1 MIKKPEILSPAGDP
15 EKLRYAIRYGADAVY
30 MAGKQYGM
38 RAAAGNFEPEQLRQ
52 AVQDCHAAG
61 VKCFVTVNV
70 MPRGHELEDLKLYLE
85 QLDAF
90 GVDAVILADLGLLDL
105 AKKHAPHTKI
115 HISTQTSIV
124 NHEAAR
130 MYHSL
135 GADRVVLARE
145 LSLEEVAAIRAKT
158 PKELEIEV
166 FVHGAMCVS
175 YSGRCLLSNYMTG
188 RDANHGA
195 CAQPCRWNYAVV
207 EQSRP
212 GQYMP
217 VEEDERGTYIF
228 NSRDMCMIEHI
239 PDLIKTGVDSF
250 KIEGRAKSFYY
261 TAAVTNAY
269 RRARDLYLE
278 NPEGFLLPAS
288 IRDEVDK
295 ISHRHY
301 HTGFYYGQPGEYYA
315 ESRYI
320 RDYEVC
326 AVVKEC
332 DAAGNAILEQ
342 RNRFFTGDSAEL
354 LMPGADP
361 VAFQIPAMA
370 NGAGESIESA
380 PHPMMEVR
388 LRLPVQAPPMSVIR
402 TQKEK
407 SNH

>member
-38 RAAAGNFEPEQLRQ
+38 RAAAGNFEPDQLEQ
-52 AVQDCHAAG
+52 AVRDCHAAG

-70 MPRGHELEDLKLYLE
+70 MPRGHELEDLKQYLE
-85 QLDAF
+85 RLDAY

-105 AKKHAPHTKI
+105 TKKHAPHVKI

-145 LSLEEVAAIRAKT
+145 LSLEEVATIRAKT

-175 YSGRCLLSNYMTG
+175 YSGRCLLSNYLTG

-195 CAQPCRWNYAVV
+195 CAQPCRWNYHVV
-207 EQSRP
+207 EQTRP

-269 RRARDLYLE
+269 RRARDLYLRD
-278 NPEGFLLPAS
+278 PEGFVLPPS

-332 DAAGNAILEQ
+332 DADGNAILEQ

-354 LMPGADP
+354 LMPGTDAL
-361 VAFQIPAMA
+361 AFRIPEMQ
-370 NGAGESIESA
+370 NGAGETITAA

-388 LRLPVQAPPMSVIR
+388 LRLPVQAPPMSVLR

>member
-1 MIKKPEILSPAGDP
+1 
-15 EKLRYAIRYGADAVY
+15 
-30 MAGKQYGM
+30 MAGKQYGL
-38 RAAAGNFEPEQLRQ
+38 RAAAGNFEPEQLQQ
-52 AVQDCHAAG
+52 AVRDCHAAG

-70 MPRGHELEDLKLYLE
+70 MPRGHELEDLKRYLE

-145 LSLEEVAAIRAKT
+145 LSLEEVANIRAKT

-175 YSGRCLLSNYMTG
+175 YSGRCLLSNYLTG

-195 CAQPCRWNYAVV
+195 CAQPCRWNYHVV
-207 EQSRP
+207 EQTRP

-269 RRARDLYLE
+269 RRARDLYLRD
-278 NPEGFLLPAS
+278 PEGFVLPPA

-301 HTGFYYGQPGEYYA
+301 HTGFYFGQPGEYYA

-332 DAAGNAILEQ
+332 DEAGNALLEQ
-342 RNRFFTGDSAEL
+342 RNRFFVGDSAEL
-354 LMPGADP
+354 LMPGCDP
-361 VAFQIPAMA
+361 VPLSIPPMC
-370 NGAGESIESA
+370 NGAGEPIESA
-380 PHPMMEVR
+380 PHPMMDVR
-388 LRLPVQAPPMSVIR
+388 LRLPVQAPPMSVLR
-402 TQKEK
+402 TRKEK
-407 SNH
+407 

>member
-30 MAGKQYGM
+30 LAGKQYGM
-38 RAAAGNFEPEQLRQ
+38 RAAAGNFEPEELRQ
-52 AVQDCHAAG
+52 AVLDCHAAG

-70 MPRGHELEDLKLYLE
+70 MPRGHELEDLKQYLR
-85 QLDAF
+85 QLDDF
-90 GVDAVILADLGLLDL
+90 GVDAIILADLGLLDM
-105 AKKHAPHTKI
+105 AKKYAPHVKI

-175 YSGRCLLSNYMTG
+175 YSGRCLLSNYLTG

-195 CAQPCRWNYAVV
+195 CAQPCRWNYHVV

-269 RRARDLYLE
+269 RRARDLYLQD
-278 NPEGFLLPAS
+278 PEHFILPPA

-326 AVVKEC
+326 AVVRQC
-332 DAAGNAILEQ
+332 DAQGNAILEQ

-354 LMPGADP
+354 LMPGCDP
-361 VAFQIPAMA
+361 VAFPIPEMQ
-370 NGAGESIESA
+370 NGAGEPITAA

>member
-52 AVQDCHAAG
+52 AVLDCHAAG

-70 MPRGHELEDLKLYLE
+70 MPRGHELEDLKRYLE
-85 QLDAF
+85 QLDSF

-105 AKKHAPHTKI
+105 AKKHAPHVKI

-145 LSLEEVAAIRAKT
+145 LSMEEVANIRTKT

-175 YSGRCLLSNYMTG
+175 YSGRCLLSNYLTG

-195 CAQPCRWNYAVV
+195 CAQPCRWNYHVV
-207 EQSRP
+207 EQTRP

-239 PDLIKTGVDSF
+239 PELISAGVDSF

-269 RRARDLYLE
+269 RRARDLYLQD
-278 NPEGFLLPAS
+278 PGGFILPPS

-301 HTGFYYGQPGEYYA
+301 HTGFYFGQPGEYYA

-332 DAAGNAILEQ
+332 DETGNALLEQ
-342 RNRFFTGDSAEL
+342 RNRFFVGDNAEL
-354 LMPGADP
+354 LMPGCDP
-361 VAFQIPAMA
+361 VALTIPPLY
-370 NGAGESIESA
+370 NGAGEPIESA
-380 PHPMMEVR
+380 PHPMMDVR
-388 LRLPVQAPPMSVIR
+388 LRLPVQAPPMSVLR
-402 TQKEK
+402 TKKEK
-407 SNH
+407 SKH